1 VGYAL
6 DAFGIFAVQRQLI
19 RTMASLFITS
29 SRKKKR
35 LANTPSPPSLKSLAT
50 NYSPQ
55 LLVGWLI
62 WVQH

>member
-35 LANTPSPPSLKSLAT
+35 
-50 NYSPQ
+50 
-55 LLVGWLI
+55 
-62 WVQH
+62 